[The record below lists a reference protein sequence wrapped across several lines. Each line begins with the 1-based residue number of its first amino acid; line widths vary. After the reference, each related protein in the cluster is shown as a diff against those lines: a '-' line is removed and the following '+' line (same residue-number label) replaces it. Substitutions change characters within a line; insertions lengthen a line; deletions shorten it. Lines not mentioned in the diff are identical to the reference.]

1 MPRLSESDWSLV
13 ERDYRAGILTDRQI
27 AEKYGVSHGAIQKQA
42 KARGWARN
50 LSQRIVAKAEEK
62 VAKEKVASKVAK
74 AKNIATEREV
84 VEESANALVAVIRE
98 HHSMLGNMRSI
109 AQALLEQLKS
119 VSENTSLF
127 VQVGELNLSSDDS
140 VDKLAELYRKVIGL
154 PGQVDTAR
162 KLAEVL
168 KIIIELERKV
178 FKINDQPDDPPPASV
193 QPAAGSVTIEA
204 VTALMDKIAEARKV
218 PGGEL

>member
-13 ERDYRAGILTDRQI
+13 EKDYRAGIHTDRQI
-27 AEKYGVSHGAIQKQA
+27 ADKYGVSHGAIQKQA

-50 LSQRIVAKAEEK
+50 LTQRIVAKAEEK
-62 VAKEKVASKVAK
+62 VAKEKVARKVAK
-74 AKNIATEREV
+74 ETKVATEREV
-84 VEESANALVAVIRE
+84 VEESANALVTVIRE

-109 AQALLEQLKS
+109 AQALLEQLKA
-119 VSENTSLF
+119 VSENTPLF

-140 VDKLAELYRKVIGL
+140 VDKLAELYRKVISL

-178 FKINDQPDDPPPASV
+178 FKLDTVSDD
-193 QPAAGSVTIEA
+193 TE
-204 VTALMDKIAEARKV
+204 EARKAGAAAGQAV
-218 PGGEL
+218 AAGVDAAMKALAEKVQAASQ